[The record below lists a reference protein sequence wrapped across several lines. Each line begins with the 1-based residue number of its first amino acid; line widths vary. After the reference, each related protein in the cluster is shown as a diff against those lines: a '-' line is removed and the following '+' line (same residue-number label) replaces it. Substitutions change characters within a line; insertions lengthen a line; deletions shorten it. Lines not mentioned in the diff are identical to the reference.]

1 MFALLSYLLS
11 TSFVEA
17 QELTVQTMDMVRRK
31 YLWLEDLEAKTALI
45 SAAEE
50 LEMHIPWIIVRQTDT
65 SITMHVGQQEPFHT
79 VGIEDVNFDNVEVK
93 LFELLLGVTK
103 NAPLAID
110 EELDVELI
118 LLDGF
123 AREMDRYSVMMYRDQ
138 LTNFNERISGNFS
151 GIGCR
156 VQKNENGLEI
166 QEVFPDGPAS
176 LMGLEEGDIITQ
188 VDSVSLNELTLQ
200 QGVDR
205 LRGETG
211 SVVAIQ
217 YMRADQLI
225 EMSLVRS
232 RVRIPNVHWT
242 VQDDVGVI
250 TIRSFSEQTMRFL
263 NQALD
268 EFDGRELNGLILD
281 LRNNGG
287 GSMLQSCKVVD
298 RFVTSGTTIKTVGRD
313 GKAVSGL
320 MKQYI
325 NRNSFTE
332 PKLPMVV
339 LINGNSASASEIVSG
354 SLKLLDRA
362 LVIGQRSYG
371 KGVVQTAADL
381 RGGDDPV
388 ALKLTIAQYLLMNDY
403 SVHEQ
408 DGVEPH
414 IKIGRMDMSE
424 MPFVSIL
431 PEPNDLMLLQ
441 DGEDKELAFA
451 IDVLNRSESSKVS
464 VIKEVATETIQQWS
478 AREDSAIEA
487 QMKEHGIDWGVSN
500 AQAVQ
505 NLQVEVLSDTIA
517 TAGEEMTL
525 QLRIHNSGEEITQS
539 LLWLQAENSTS
550 PWDDVVVPVG
560 IIKEGASQD
569 VTISLDIPV
578 DTIPRYDKLQ
588 PMLLRSCCAEVELD
602 PIYIQVSAGIQHTL
616 EIQAQIKPVES
627 NEYQFEITTKNTGRQ
642 DLTELKGR
650 IIWPIEARQI
660 RMTNNEWTVDVLAPG
675 QVSVQTLDFIS
686 YETLESLPEVLLRID
701 SQEQDRLFRQ
711 PLEPT
716 VLQNAQGVVLRPPVV
731 HGIPPVSA
739 SVDEPLVFEHVVEDD
754 GTVEVYEAWFNN
766 EKIHWQTDG
775 GVIQVSLDLETGHNN
790 LYLEVSDNLGL
801 VQKTVFTIFG
811 LASQSSEAHL
821 GENAVE
827 TEESQE

>member
-11 TSFVEA
+11 TPVVEA

-50 LEMHIPWIIVRQTDT
+50 LEMHIPWIIVRQNDT
-65 SITMHVGQQEPFHT
+65 SITLHLGQQEAFHT

-93 LFELLLGVTK
+93 LFEILLGVTK
-103 NAPLAID
+103 NAPLPVD

-166 QEVFPDGPAS
+166 QEVFPDGPAF
-176 LMGLEEGDIITQ
+176 LMGLQEGDIITQ
-188 VDSVSLNELTLQ
+188 VDNVALNGLTLQ

-211 SVVAIQ
+211 SVVSIQ
-217 YMRADQLI
+217 YVRDEQLRD
-225 EMSLVRS
+225 MSLVRS

-242 VQDDVGVI
+242 TQDNIGVI

-263 NQALD
+263 NQALED
-268 EFDGRELNGLILD
+268 FDGQELNGLVLD

-313 GKAVSGL
+313 GKPVPGL

-362 LVIGQRSYG
+362 LIVGQRSYG

-388 ALKLTIAQYLLMNDY
+388 ALKLTIAQYLLTSDY

-451 IDVLNRSESSKVS
+451 IDVLNRSEDSSVDTVKD
-464 VIKEVATETIQQWS
+464 AAMLTIEMWS
-478 AREDSAIEA
+478 DRENSEIQS
-487 QMKEHGIDWGVSN
+487 QMKEQNINWGSNN
-500 AQAVQ
+500 AQAIQ
-505 NLQVEVLSDTIA
+505 NLRIEVLSETIG
-517 TAGEEMTL
+517 TAGKEMNL
-525 QLRIHNSGEEITQS
+525 ELRLHNSGDEITQS
-539 LLWLQAENSTS
+539 LLWLQAENSSS

-560 IIKEGASQD
+560 VIQKDGSHD
-569 VTISLDIPV
+569 VSISLDIPV

-602 PIYIQVSAGIQHTL
+602 PIYVQVAAGVQHVL
-616 EIQAQIKPVES
+616 EIQAQIVPTES
-627 NEYQFEITTKNTGRQ
+627 NEYQFQITTKNAGVQ
-642 DLTELKGR
+642 DLTEVKGR

-660 RMTNNEWTVDVLAPG
+660 RMTTNEWTVDSLAAG
-675 QVSVQTLDFIS
+675 ETSVQTLDFIS
-686 YETLESLPEVLLRID
+686 YDNLVDLPEVLLRMD
-701 SQEQDRLFRQ
+701 SKEQERLFRQ
-711 PLEPT
+711 PIEPIILKASQR
-716 VLQNAQGVVLRPPVV
+716 VSLQPPVV

-739 SVDEPLVFEHVVEDD
+739 SVDKPLIFEHVVEDD
-754 GTVEVYEAWFNN
+754 GMVEVYEAWFNN
-766 EKIHWQTDG
+766 EKIHWQTQG
-775 GVIQVSLDLETGHNN
+775 EGIQLSLDLEVGHNN
-790 LYLEVSDNLGL
+790 LYLEVSDDLGL
-801 VQKTVFTIFG
+801 TQKKVFTIFG
-811 LASQSSEAHL
+811 LASQSSEAHF
-821 GENAVE
+821 GEDTIE
-827 TEESQE
+827 TQEGKE